1 MRGPVRA
8 VEGSII
14 YYGPMG
20 QAGYQGVID
29 RMQPLRPLD
38 PRFDG
43 HLARFHLA
51 LLSWLQP
58 RLRSWFRCRRWRGP
72 SHAPGAPAMPEPD
85 AEISLWSA
93 EGRTRDDLLPLL
105 LADGWRPGDSSDA
118 WDLQKDGSRL
128 VLATERGDGIG
139 KHILIR
145 IWGDRSL
152 LASVPGLD

>member
-1 MRGPVRA
+1 
-8 VEGSII
+8 
-14 YYGPMG
+14 
-20 QAGYQGVID
+20 
-29 RMQPLRPLD
+29 
-38 PRFDG
+38 
-43 HLARFHLA
+43 
-51 LLSWLQP
+51 
-58 RLRSWFRCRRWRGP
+58 
-72 SHAPGAPAMPEPD
+72 MPEPD